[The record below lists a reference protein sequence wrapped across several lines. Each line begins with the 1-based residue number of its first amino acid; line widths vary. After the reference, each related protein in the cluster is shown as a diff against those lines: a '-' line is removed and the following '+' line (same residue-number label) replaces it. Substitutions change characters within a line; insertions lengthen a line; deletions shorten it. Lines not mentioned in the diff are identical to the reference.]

1 MRPATK
7 NINIDEGDDTGRVI
21 LSVLILT
28 AFCVL
33 ALVRGCA

>member
-21 LSVLILT
+21 LSVLILA